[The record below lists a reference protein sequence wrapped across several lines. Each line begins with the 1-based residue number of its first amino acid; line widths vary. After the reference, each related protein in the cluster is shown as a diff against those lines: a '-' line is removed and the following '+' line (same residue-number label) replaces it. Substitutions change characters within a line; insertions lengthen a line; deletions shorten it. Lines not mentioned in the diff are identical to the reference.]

1 MDVFI
6 GTLIL
11 VGLCCLA
18 MSFGLL
24 ISGKPFRGGC
34 GSKPPGTP
42 RCEGCPKKDGREPVV
57 TDPEGG
63 ST

>member
-1 MDVFI
+1 MGVFL
-6 GTLIL
+6 GTLIIVSL
-11 VGLCCLA
+11 SCLA

-34 GSKPPGTP
+34 GNKPPGTP
-42 RCEGCPKKDGREPVV
+42 RCEDCPKKDRKGPV
-57 TDPEGG
+57 TIDPEGG